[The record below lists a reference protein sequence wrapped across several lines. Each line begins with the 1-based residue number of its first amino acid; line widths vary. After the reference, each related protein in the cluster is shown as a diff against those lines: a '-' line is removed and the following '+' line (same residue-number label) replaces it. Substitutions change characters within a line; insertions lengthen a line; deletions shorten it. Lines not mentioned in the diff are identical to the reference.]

1 GMENGKMPS
10 LGRSNC
16 QVSAQRSRPAANPSH
31 LNLNLMV
38 IVVEPPRNVSGI
50 QDGGSA
56 FLRLKPGPV
65 YNQLFACSRF
75 LTRGSA
81 ILPDTIYDVA
91 IIGGGPGGYSAAF
104 RAGQLGLKTCLIE
117 KDDKLGGTC
126 LHVGCIPTKALLFNA
141 EVYDHLK
148 AAEEYGIDGLGAG
161 KLNWKNIQDRKN
173 KIVAKH
179 TKGLDFLVRK
189 NKVDRVLGFGRLTG
203 PAKSGVHT
211 VQVESSKGASE
222 IKAKNIVLATGSFAR
237 MLPGLKA
244 DDRILTNIEVLSLP
258 SIPKSMVII
267 GSGAVG
273 VEFGSIYRSFG
284 AEVTIIKMLPRLV
297 PVEDEE
303 VSKELLRSFKKKG
316 INCFVNTKVDKVEK
330 AKTGVAVSFTPQG
343 EQQQKLEAEKVLIA
357 VGRGPNTE
365 KIGLEKTPK
374 VKTER
379 GYVHVNE
386 WMQTGEPGI
395 YAIGD
400 IVAGYPQLAHS
411 GAMCGIVAVTH
422 IAGKPAK
429 PVNKLRIPGC
439 TYCEPQIGSVGLT
452 EANAKA
458 SIIDNHEGFIK
469 VVADA
474 KFGEILGVHIIGPVA
489 TELIAESVAV
499 MELEGTVEDLM
510 FTVHAHPTVSEGM
523 LDAFSA
529 VEGKAIN
536 I

>member
-1 GMENGKMPS
+1 MP
-10 LGRSNC
+10 
-16 QVSAQRSRPAANPSH
+16 
-31 LNLNLMV
+31 
-38 IVVEPPRNVSGI
+38 E
-50 QDGGSA
+50 
-56 FLRLKPGPV
+56 
-65 YNQLFACSRF
+65 
-75 LTRGSA
+75 
-81 ILPDTIYDVA
+81 TIYDVA
-91 IIGGGPGGYSAAF
+91 IIGAGPGGYSAAF
-104 RAGQLGLKTCLIE
+104 RAGQLGLKTCIIE
-117 KDDKLGGTC
+117 KDAKLGGTC
-126 LHVGCIPTKALLFNA
+126 LHVGCIPTKALLFHA

-148 AAEEYGIDGLGAG
+148 AAEKYGIDGLGAG
-161 KLNWKNIQDRKN
+161 KLNWKTIQERKN
-173 KIVAKH
+173 SIVAKH

-189 NKVDRVLGFGRLTG
+189 NKVTAVRGFGALTG
-203 PAKSGVHT
+203 PAKSGIHT
-211 VQVESSKGASE
+211 VDVTGDDGQKSQ
-222 IKAKNIVLATGSFAR
+222 IQAKNLILATGSYAR
-237 MLPGLKA
+237 MLPGMQP
-244 DDRILTNIEVLSLP
+244 DETILTNIEVLSLS
-258 SIPKSMVII
+258 SIPKSMIII

-273 VEFGSIYRSFG
+273 VEFASLYRSFG
-284 AEVTIIKMLPRLV
+284 TEVTVIEMLPRLV

-316 INCFVNTKVDKVEK
+316 INCFVSTRVEKVEK
-330 AKTGVAVSFTPQG
+330 TKSGATVTFAPEGQA
-343 EQQQKLEAEKVLIA
+343 QQKLEAEKVLIA

-365 KIGLEKTPK
+365 KIGLDKTPK
-374 VKTER
+374 IKTER

-411 GAMCGIVAVTH
+411 GSMCGIVAVTH

-452 EANAKA
+452 EAKAKEAGYQVKIGKFPFTANSKA

-469 VVADA
+469 VVSDA

-510 FTVHAHPTVSEGM
+510 FTVHAHPTVSEAM